1 MVLIQDGR
9 ELGEGLAEDITEN
22 LDVLELSTNDRVNK
36 LIKEHSLIGKVI
48 ADKLI
53 KIGPLRTILSKA
65 WPINGNLEVH
75 ELERNIFLFIFKE
88 ANDKRKVIH
97 QGPWSVM
104 DSHIVLK
111 EWPTKATLEEIYF
124 STSEI

>member
-9 ELGEGLAEDITEN
+9 ELGEGLAEDITED
-22 LDVLELSTNDRVNK
+22 LDTLELSIDDGVNK
-36 LIKEHSLIGKVI
+36 LIKEHSLVGKVI

-53 KIGPLRTILSKA
+53 KIGPLKTIISKA
-65 WPINGNLEVH
+65 WPVNGNLEVH
-75 ELERNIFLFIFKE
+75 ELERNIFPFVFKE
-88 ANDKRKVIH
+88 ANDKKKVVY

-111 EWPTKATLEEIYF
+111 EWPTEATLE
-124 STSEI
+124 